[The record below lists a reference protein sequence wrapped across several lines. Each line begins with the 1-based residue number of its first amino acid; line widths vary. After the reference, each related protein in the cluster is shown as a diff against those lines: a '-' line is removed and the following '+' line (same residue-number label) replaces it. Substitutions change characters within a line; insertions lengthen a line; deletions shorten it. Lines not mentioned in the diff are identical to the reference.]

1 MERYPLIKKSSIL
14 DVPQGFE
21 YISAKVVFL
30 ILFLLSLTERK
41 DLSQRLLMTH
51 NSFAKAGA
59 ILVGNSVIL
68 LIVSDSIR
76 LRECYLLKK
85 QFEYVQ

>member
-41 DLSQRLLMTH
+41 DLPQLLLMTH
-51 NSFAKAGA
+51 DSFAKTGP
-59 ILVGNSVIL
+59 IFFGNSVIFINRFRFHML
-68 LIVSDSIR
+68 ERMLFI
-76 LRECYLLKK
+76 KK
-85 QFEYVQ
+85 TI

>member
-1 MERYPLIKKSSIL
+1 
-14 DVPQGFE
+14 
-21 YISAKVVFL
+21 
-30 ILFLLSLTERK
+30 
-41 DLSQRLLMTH
+41 MTH

-85 QFEYVQ
+85 QFEYVQSERRVKRLSRNVQVPSQKSQAVFENEVACKRKMH